1 MIYHFCLGEEKE
13 SDDYSNRISSPLNLF
28 SWLSHLMM
36 LAENTRQSTFAE
48 LENIS
53 GTDTSVLMDNKGHLG
68 GVRLRLQENRKL
80 W

>member
-1 MIYHFCLGEEKE
+1 
-13 SDDYSNRISSPLNLF
+13 
-28 SWLSHLMM
+28 MM